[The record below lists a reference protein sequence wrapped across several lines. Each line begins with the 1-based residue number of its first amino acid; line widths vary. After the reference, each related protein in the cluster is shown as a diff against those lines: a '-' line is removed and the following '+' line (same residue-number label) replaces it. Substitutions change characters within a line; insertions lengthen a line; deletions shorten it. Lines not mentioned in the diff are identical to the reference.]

1 MIRLSE
7 RLNSLGAIEIDTK
20 YEASVSLASSIRNY
34 LQKVLN
40 TRWGSVIYAPD
51 MGLPTIDMNQGV
63 NSEDDKLHLLKQIE
77 ALLLKF
83 DPRIAILTT
92 QLKNNHNLTV
102 ALSFEMYLTTKSKYT
117 VSLLGTLQS
126 DSTFELELQ

>member
-20 YEASVSLASSIRNY
+20 YQESVSLATSIRNY

-51 MGLPTIDMNQGV
+51 MGLPAIDMHQGV
-63 NSEDDKLHLLKQIE
+63 SSEDDKLHLLKQIE

-92 QLKNNHNLTV
+92 QLKNNHNVTV
-102 ALSFEMYLTTKSKYT
+102 VMSFQIYLTTNHSIYNKYHI
-117 VSLLGTLQS
+117 LR
-126 DSTFELELQ
+126 